1 MEFLEFYNWVEKE
14 IGISL
19 NSYKP
24 TQLNR
29 RIGSL
34 MDRKSIKNLEEY
46 RNLLKNDKNEREAFL
61 DYVTINVTEFFRNP
75 EFFNSLS
82 ELLKK
87 EIEVN
92 LNNKKMKIWSAGCS
106 LGCEAYSLSMLL
118 NEMSQKINYNILATD
133 IDLRIIAKAKEGKY
147 GNIEIKSM
155 DKKYLDKYF
164 SKEDDKY
171 IIDEKIKSKV
181 TFKRQDLILD
191 KYDNDFDLIVC
202 RNVLIYF
209 KDEVKNEIILKF
221 VNSLRKGG
229 LLFVGATESINSY
242 KEYGLEKLS
251 PFIYKKV

>member
-1 MEFLEFYNWVEKE
+1 MEFPEFYNWVKKE
-14 IGISL
+14 LGISL

-34 MDRKSIKNLEEY
+34 MDRKSIKNLQQY
-46 RNLLKNDKNEREAFL
+46 RDLLKNNKSEREAFL

-75 EFFNSLS
+75 EFFYALE

-87 EIEVN
+87 EVQSNI
-92 LNNKKMKIWSAGCS
+92 NNKKIKIWSAGCS

-118 NEMSQKINYNILATD
+118 NEMSQKIDYSILATD
-133 IDLRIIAKAKEGKY
+133 IDLGIMAKAKEGKY
-147 GNIEIKSM
+147 GTIEIKSM

-164 SKEDDKY
+164 LKHDDKY

-181 TFKRQDLILD
+181 TFKKQDLILD
-191 KYDNDFDLIVC
+191 KYDKDFDLIVC

-221 VNSLRKGG
+221 VGSLRKGG

-242 KEYGLEKLS
+242 KDYGLEKLS
-251 PFIYKKV
+251 PFIYIKV

>member
-1 MEFLEFYNWVEKE
+1 MEFPEFYNWVEKE
-14 IGISL
+14 LGISL

-34 MDRKSIKNLEEY
+34 MDRKSIKNLQQY
-46 RNLLKNDKNEREAFL
+46 RDLLKNNKSEREAFL

-75 EFFNSLS
+75 EFFYALE

-87 EIEVN
+87 EVQSNI
-92 LNNKKMKIWSAGCS
+92 NNKKIKIWSAGCS

-118 NEMSQKINYNILATD
+118 NEMSQKIDYSILATD
-133 IDLRIIAKAKEGKY
+133 IDLGIMAKAKEGKY
-147 GNIEIKSM
+147 GTIEIKSM

-164 SKEDDKY
+164 LKHDDKY

-181 TFKRQDLILD
+181 TFKKQDLILD
-191 KYDNDFDLIVC
+191 KYDKDFDLIVC

-221 VNSLRKGG
+221 VGSLRKGG

-242 KEYGLEKLS
+242 KDYGLEKLS
-251 PFIYKKV
+251 PFIYIKV

>member
-1 MEFLEFYNWVEKE
+1 MDFPEFYTWVEKE
-14 IGISL
+14 LGVSL

-34 MDRKSIKNLEEY
+34 MDRKSIKNLTEY
-46 RNLLKNDKNEREAFL
+46 RDLLKKDRNEREAFL

-75 EFFNSLS
+75 EFFYALA
-82 ELLKK
+82 EIIKK
-87 EIEVN
+87 EIN
-92 LNNKKMKIWSAGCS
+92 PNINNKTMKIWSAGCS

-118 NEMSQKINYNILATD
+118 NEMSQKRNYSILATD

-147 GNIEIKSM
+147 GTIEIKSM

-164 SKEDDKY
+164 LKEDDKY

-181 TFKRQDLILD
+181 TFKKQDLILD
-191 KYDNDFDLIVC
+191 RYDNDFDIIVC

-209 KDEVKNEIILKF
+209 KDEVKNEIIQKF
-221 VNSLRKGG
+221 ISSLRKGG

-242 KEYGLEKLS
+242 KDYGLEKLS

>member
-1 MEFLEFYNWVEKE
+1 MEFPQFYEWVEKE
-14 IGISL
+14 IGVSL

-34 MDRKSIKNLEEY
+34 MERRSIKGLGEY
-46 RNLLKNDKNEREAFL
+46 KELLRKDKTEREAFL

-75 EFFNSLS
+75 EFFNALS

-87 EIEVN
+87 ELQSN
-92 LNNKKMKIWSAGCS
+92 TNKKLKIWSAGCS

-118 NEMSQKINYNILATD
+118 NEMSQRINYSVLATD

-147 GNIEIKSM
+147 TNVEIKSM
-155 DKKYLDKYF
+155 DRKYLDKYF
-164 SKEDDKY
+164 RKVDDKY
-171 IIDEKIKSKV
+171 VIDEKIKSFV

-191 KYDNDFDLIVC
+191 KYDSDFDLIVC

-221 VNSLRKGG
+221 VNSLKEGG
-229 LLFVGATESINSY
+229 ILFVGATESINSF
-242 KEYGLEKLS
+242 KEYGLEKVS

>member
-1 MEFLEFYNWVEKE
+1 MEFPEFYEWVKKE
-14 IGISL
+14 LRVSL

-34 MDRKSIKNLEEY
+34 MERKGIKDLQEY
-46 RNLLKNDKNEREAFL
+46 KELLKNDKTEREAFL

-75 EFFNSLS
+75 EFFDALS
-82 ELLKK
+82 NQLKK
-87 EIEVN
+87 EIESN
-92 LNNKKMKIWSAGCS
+92 SNKKMKIWSAGCS

-118 NEMSQKINYNILATD
+118 NEMAQKINYSILATD
-133 IDLRIIAKAKEGKY
+133 IDLRIMAKAKEGKY
-147 GNIEIKSM
+147 SNIEIKSM

-164 SKEDDKY
+164 TKEDDKY
-171 IIDEKIKSKV
+171 IVDSKIKSKV
-181 TFKRQDLILD
+181 IFKKQDLILD
-191 KYDNDFDLIVC
+191 KYDTDFDLIVC

-209 KDEVKNEIILKF
+209 KDEVKNEIIRKF
-221 VNSLRKGG
+221 VSSLRSGG
-229 LLFVGATESINSY
+229 ILFVGATESINSF